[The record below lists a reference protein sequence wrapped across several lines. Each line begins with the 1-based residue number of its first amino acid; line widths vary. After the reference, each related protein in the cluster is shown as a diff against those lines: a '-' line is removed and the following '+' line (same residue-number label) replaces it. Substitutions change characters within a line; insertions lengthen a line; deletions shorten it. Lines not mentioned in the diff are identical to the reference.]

1 MKTVL
6 ALLAWEW
13 INIAIEFTT
22 VSWTRLPRLFW
33 AVVGVNLLTHPV
45 FMLMLPVLNGE
56 TSTVLVCEFVIVLV
70 EWACL
75 VAIYGWSRFR
85 LCGVMALTMNA
96 VSYITGLPLW

>member
-6 ALLAWEW
+6 ALFAWEW

-45 FMLMLPVLNGE
+45 FMLALPVLNGE
-56 TSTVLVCEFVIVLV
+56 TSTVLICEFVIALV

-75 VAIYGWSRFR
+75 VAVYGWSRFR

-96 VSYITGLPLW
+96 VSYITGLPIL